1 MWPRC
6 DGFFG
11 SPPERLRADRSPLA
25 DSGVASVQAPD
36 EKGGGATTAIDA
48 VASGGAPHGSGFD
61 SDTGCTHRTVGSA
74 EWVGGEYKT
83 SRARSISLI
92 NGGGPRWMGVLSFGV
107 RSLELTP
114 RRRGSHLA
122 TSRAPATKK

>member
-1 MWPRC
+1 MIWSSCFDHATLMWPRC

-25 DSGVASVQAPD
+25 DNGVASVQAPD

-92 NGGGPRWMGVLSFGV
+92 NGGGPRLDEGVLSRA
-107 RSLELTP
+107 RSLRT
-114 RRRGSHLA
+114 RVSQ
-122 TSRAPATKK
+122 RA